1 MMTPGDDQL
10 GPKIAMKC
18 SVKDARCPWVRWYL
32 AKFTQKKRINMKTPK
47 RIPCGYKNKY
57 ENEL

>member
-18 SVKDARCPWVRWYL
+18 SVKDARCPWVRWYWRSL
-32 AKFTQKKRINMKTPK
+32 HKKKDQ
-47 RIPCGYKNKY
+47 Y
-57 ENEL
+57 ENTKTDTMWI

>member
-1 MMTPGDDQL
+1 MGALVPGE
-10 GPKIAMKC
+10 
-18 SVKDARCPWVRWYL
+18 VY
-32 AKFTQKKRINMKTPK
+32 TKKRINMKTPK